1 MKNARLSLL
10 VACAIATGC
19 RTTDQPSSSSTP
31 ATAASSSSS
40 TTTMAP
46 SSTTT
51 ASSGPKETEVTW
63 RSIRWDMDRAAA
75 AEALRGAGLTD
86 VSDKGPTKSPASWV
100 SANLSPTS
108 HVAVYFDE
116 KGSMNQIV
124 VTSTKLPE
132 AEAPKLRASLEE
144 RFGKPSSDRRTVG
157 KIWRLPTGVYVSGH
171 VRQEETGWSLREEL
185 VGGAA
190 TGPAGVLDL
199 AWGQARADVE
209 AKLKASGFAIKVMP
223 AGPDPCKLPNA
234 PAGCGSGDPSVS
246 LEITKTEGSITQTGK
261 LSIAKTRGLTQ
272 ISLLRSGY
280 TETKAA
286 LADLDALK
294 PAGAGQVESERSQS
308 TVWRPGKGEVTLDAK
323 LSAETWSTIETYR
336 PRVRS
341 D

>member
-10 VACAIATGC
+10 VVCAIATAC

-31 ATAASSSSS
+31 STASSSPSS
-40 TTTMAP
+40 TTMAP
-46 SSTTT
+46 PSTTT
-51 ASSGPKETEVTW
+51 ASSGPKETDVTW

-75 AEALRGAGLTD
+75 AEALRSAGLTD

-124 VTSTKLPE
+124 VTSTKIPE
-132 AEAPKLRASLEE
+132 ADAPKLRASLEE

-157 KIWRLPTGVYVSGH
+157 KIWRLPSGAHVSGH

-185 VGGAA
+185 GRGAA

-209 AKLKASGFAIKVMP
+209 AKLKASGFAIKVLP
-223 AGPDPCKLPNA
+223 AGPDPCTLPNA
-234 PAGCGSGDPSVS
+234 PHACGSGDPSVS
-246 LEITKTEGSITQTGK
+246 LEITKTEGSITQTGT
-261 LSIAKTRGLTQ
+261 LSISKTRGLTQ
-272 ISLLRSGY
+272 ISLQRSGY
-280 TETKAA
+280 AETKAA

-294 PAGAGQVESERSQS
+294 PPSAGQVESERSQS